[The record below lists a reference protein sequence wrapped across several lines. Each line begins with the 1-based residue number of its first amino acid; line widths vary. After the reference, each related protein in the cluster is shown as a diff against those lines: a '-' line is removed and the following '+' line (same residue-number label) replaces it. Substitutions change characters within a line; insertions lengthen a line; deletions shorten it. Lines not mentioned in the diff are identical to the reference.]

1 MSQQTPAQFVATCR
15 ACGEECAA
23 DDPNE
28 IVEFYRRHHGLTGHD
43 VEWERADLP
52 VLEEVPLDADLQSVV
67 EALDEH
73 YENGV
78 PLGIVT
84 AATSRRGTTVG
95 ETLEEIR
102 EVRLTGRF
110 WEPRDDCISAY

>member
-1 MSQQTPAQFVATCR
+1 MSRQTRPKFAATCR
-15 ACGEECAA
+15 ACAEECAT

-28 IVEFYRRHHGLTGHD
+28 IVEFYRRHHSLTGHD

-52 VLEEVPLDADLQSVV
+52 VLERVPLDADLQSVV

-78 PLGIVT
+78 PLGVVT
-84 AATSRRGTTVG
+84 AAASRRGATVG
-95 ETLEEIR
+95 ETLEEVR

-110 WEPRDDCISAY
+110 WEPSDDRISAY